1 MVVEVTGPAAF
12 AAVPDTGAF
21 PSTGALGVLAMV
33 GALAVLGRLG
43 SATEMIVVVGVGV
56 DTVVTPVL
64 VAWANAT
71 PCMAIVRPNATT
83 PAHVD
88 RIAMP
93 HLPRRAQLDR
103 IICLL
108 RATNV
113 PSFVFPGVLPHA
125 RLHTRRS
132 WGAES
137 DEVGD
142 VSSAFHGDHA

>member
-1 MVVEVTGPAAF
+1 MVVVVTGPAAF
-12 AAVPDTGAF
+12 AAVPGAGALPGTGAVGL
-21 PSTGALGVLAMV
+21 PAMV

-56 DTVVTPVL
+56 ATVVTPVL

-93 HLPRRAQLDR
+93 PHLPMRAHWDR
-103 IICLL
+103 ITSLL
-108 RATNV
+108 GATNV
-113 PSFVFPGVLPHA
+113 PLAIFPPRPPPRPAPRPAQLG
-125 RLHTRRS
+125 RRIRRS
-132 WGAES
+132 W
-137 DEVGD
+137 
-142 VSSAFHGDHA
+142 